1 MANLDIQILRRNMT
15 NAISLFKHG
24 CALVRGASA
33 ADPSIDKTLRLIEAF
48 FSRIAT
54 QVFLVRLV
62 RAKHLKRPP

>member
-1 MANLDIQILRRNMT
+1 MT

-33 ADPSIDKTLRLIEAF
+33 ADPLIDKTQWLIEAF

-62 RAKHLKRPP
+62 PLFHHLKLPLER